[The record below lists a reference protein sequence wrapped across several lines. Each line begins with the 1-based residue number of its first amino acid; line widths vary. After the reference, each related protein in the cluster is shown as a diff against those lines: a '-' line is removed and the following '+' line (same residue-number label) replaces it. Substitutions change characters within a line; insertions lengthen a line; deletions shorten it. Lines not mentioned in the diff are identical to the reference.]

1 MIDIQVFF
9 FLVHLCICNEKIF
22 TFRYSSLKMS
32 TITLSYN
39 NIPVPVSNIY
49 IQNILVYTCIKYW
62 DLIKSI
68 NSSYFVCV

>member
-1 MIDIQVFF
+1 
-9 FLVHLCICNEKIF
+9 
-22 TFRYSSLKMS
+22 MS

-39 NIPVPVSNIY
+39 NIPVQVSNMY